1 MTSDTDDLE
10 QQLRQNL
17 KLRRELGAEV
27 AKAKTASSAKL
38 GGGRLLGSA
47 VGAAE
52 TASHN
57 DDLGELRR
65 ELKVR
70 RELGTEVAKAK
81 DNSTKQAGGVAY
93 GGGGSMSRFLITIGR
108 IWLYVAAFLILL
120 SYVSILVDDGFG
132 ELAAILSPF
141 NVWNW
146 LAVVITFLPGIGLLE
161 LGKKLDRRG
170 P

>member
-81 DNSTKQAGGVAY
+81 DSSTKQGVGIAPRLGWVLY
-93 GGGGSMSRFLITIGR
+93 WIGFA
-108 IWLYVAAFLILL
+108 IAIGWAAFILWFVL
-120 SYVSILVDDGFG
+120 SVEGVVADLQQSPELLFVIALPMVIAYVLGRVCRYVF
-132 ELAAILSPF
+132 
-141 NVWNW
+141 
-146 LAVVITFLPGIGLLE
+146 
-161 LGKKLDRRG
+161 LGK
-170 P
+170 